1 MTSRRR
7 VDTCPDRRRIGRRAG
22 ARTWIDHRP
31 ADRRRSTCRYRTR
44 PRSVAAGRRRNDA
57 AGVAEVADV
66 GEEVD
71 DDVCNRGRRV
81 MPAERDDVSV
91 EST

>member
-1 MTSRRR
+1 
-7 VDTCPDRRRIGRRAG
+7 
-22 ARTWIDHRP
+22 
-31 ADRRRSTCRYRTR
+31 
-44 PRSVAAGRRRNDA
+44 VAAGRRRNDA